1 MRSGKSRRPRSAALP
16 GNFGVPSVL
25 STPLIGERLTAK
37 LQPIA
42 ATRNERVSSML
53 PRTPFGASSCNEM
66 QRVPRDGRSPQGV
79 CRTGG
84 GACED
89 GSYSTSLA
97 TSQPRNFFDATPI
110 CHAQRGWPSVPR
122 SDV

>member
-53 PRTPFGASSCNEM
+53 PRTPFGASSYNGNAAGSA
-66 QRVPRDGRSPQGV
+66 GRKKSSRSMPYRRRCV
-79 CRTGG
+79 RRW
-84 GACED
+84 ELFD
-89 GSYSTSLA
+89 LA
-97 TSQPRNFFDATPI
+97 S
-110 CHAQRGWPSVPR
+110 H
-122 SDV
+122 